1 MSLEEAGANSGCPLY
16 EPRRHRIRML
26 CGVQAICDGE
36 HMSHY
41 VIVS

>member
-1 MSLEEAGANSGCPLY
+1 MCDEGAL
-16 EPRRHRIRML
+16 R
-26 CGVQAICDGE
+26 GVLGVCHGLAVCDGE